1 MGQNVKKLSEQFL
14 EMSQRAAALENK
26 TDAVR
31 QENHKAFE
39 SHVAEARAA
48 LRSAQAAFAA
58 RLDMEDEA
66 LAAPWRELDEGLTAY
81 FARVQHNMD
90 ESANARDLASARAR
104 ANDAEV
110 HAEIAAEF
118 ARLTA
123 AEAATAM
130 VEARQARANAQS
142 VEKARS

>member
-1 MGQNVKKLSEQFL
+1 MKKLSEQFL

-39 SHVAEARAA
+39 AHVAEARAA
-48 LRSAQAAFAA
+48 LRSAQAAFAE
-58 RLDMEDEA
+58 RLDKEDEA
-66 LAAPWRELDEGLTAY
+66 VAAPWRELDEGLAAY
-81 FARVQHNMD
+81 FTRVQHNMD

-104 ANDAEV
+104 ADDAEIY
-110 HAEIAAEF
+110 AEIAAEF

-123 AEAATAM
+123 TEAEMAM
-130 VEARQARANAQS
+130 VEARQARASAQS
-142 VEKARS
+142 VEKALS